1 MLNETT
7 AAHDRDGLPAL
18 TALNLI
24 SPHNLMASAVD
35 LVTVSRIAI
44 SITPEVQKE
53 LKPGSPAYLLMAL
66 LVEHAKRAIAKSE
79 GAL

>member
-1 MLNETT
+1 
-7 AAHDRDGLPAL
+7 
-18 TALNLI
+18 
-24 SPHNLMASAVD
+24 MASAVD

-66 LVEHAKRAIAKSE
+66 LVEHARRAIAKSE